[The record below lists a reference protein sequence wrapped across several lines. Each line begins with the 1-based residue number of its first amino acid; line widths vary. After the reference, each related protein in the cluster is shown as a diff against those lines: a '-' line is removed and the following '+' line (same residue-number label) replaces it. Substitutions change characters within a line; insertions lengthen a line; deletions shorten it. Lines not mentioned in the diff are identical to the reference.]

1 VSTDVQ
7 VRESSA
13 GRRFAE
19 AEGLRAVA
27 ALAIVVFH
35 VGVAAGVV
43 GGTGPAGPYV
53 QHLNVGVSVFFVLSA
68 FLLYRPFVAAR
79 LSGDAAP
86 RTGPYLWRRALRI
99 LPGYWVALFLGVY
112 VVEQSTLG
120 PARHIVLYVTL
131 TQIYSAATALG
142 GLVVAWSLCTE
153 ASFYAYLPLHAWVM
167 RRWSAGDLESK
178 VRGEYLVC
186 AGLYAVSILFKVFVR
201 SDHELTSTWLPSFL
215 DTFALGMA
223 LAVATVAAERRGAP
237 GPASRFVAAFPG
249 RVWAGALLLYLL
261 IANIDYPAGLDDP
274 VTSFQYVSH
283 QSLFG
288 LVAVALVAPAVLAT
302 GSGGP
307 VGAVLRSRPA
317 QWVGR
322 ISFGIFLWHLP
333 IVGRL
338 DADLAPAG
346 ATSLPFFELL
356 GLTLLVTLAIALASW
371 TLVERPLLR
380 LKAWG
385 PGRQG

>member
-1 VSTDVQ
+1 MQ
-7 VRESSA
+7 VRESSV

-43 GGTGPAGPYV
+43 GGPGAARAC
-53 QHLNVGVSVFFVLSA
+53 QRLNVGVSVFFVLSA

-79 LSGDAAP
+79 LSGDSAP
-86 RTGPYLWRRALRI
+86 GTRPYLWRRAVRI

-120 PARHIVLYVTL
+120 RPPHRPLREPHPDLLRRHPRWAGWSWRGA
-131 TQIYSAATALG
+131 SAPRL
-142 GLVVAWSLCTE
+142 
-153 ASFYAYLPLHAWVM
+153 SFYAYLPLHAWLLRLVG
-167 RRWSAGDLESK
+167 RGPESK

-186 AGLYAVSILFKVFVR
+186 AGLYVASILFKVFVR
-201 SDHELTSTWLPSFL
+201 TDHELTSTWLPSFL

-223 LAVATVAAERRGAP
+223 LAVATVAAEQRGTA
-237 GPASRFVAAFPG
+237 GPASRFVRAFPG

-261 IANIDYPAGLDDP
+261 IANIDYPSGLNDP
-274 VTSFQYVSH
+274 VTTFQYVSH

-288 LVAVALVAPAVLAT
+288 VVAVGLVAPAVLAS
-302 GSGGP
+302 GAGGP
-307 VGAVLRSRPA
+307 VGSLLRSRPA

-338 DADLAPAG
+338 NEDLRPAG
-346 ATSLPFFELL
+346 AASLPFLELL
-356 GLTLLVTLAIALASW
+356 ALTLVVTLAVALASW

-385 PGRQG
+385 PGRVG